1 VFHVIYV
8 SRACKPLSGADL
20 LDLLKVSRRRNGRLL
35 LTGLLLYADG
45 RFMQVLEGKEQSVRE
60 VYDSILADS
69 RHTDIQTL
77 RLQEKEKRHF
87 PDWTMAFGDLA
98 DLSATEAAVD
108 SGPAA
113 NGGSSGRYSDSIAL
127 NTPGISRFLEP
138 GFEAPTLRE
147 ESSDVYKLLRAFRD
161 DSSAGSAAR

>member
-1 VFHVIYV
+1 
-8 SRACKPLSGADL
+8 
-20 LDLLKVSRRRNGRLL
+20 
-35 LTGLLLYADG
+35 ADG

-69 RHTDIQTL
+69 RHTDIRTL

-87 PDWTMAFGDLA
+87 PDWTMAFGNLVDLG
-98 DLSATEAAVD
+98 ATAAPVD
-108 SGPAA
+108 SGSAA
-113 NGGSSGRYSDSIAL
+113 SGSSSGRRSDSVAL

-138 GFEAPTLRE
+138 GFDSPTLRE

-161 DSSAGSAAR
+161 TSSAGSEAH